1 MRFFHSI
8 NQPNEMLAL
17 LRNPKTVSL
26 FDQFMSYQIAMDLL
40 LRNKMYNEVIEVFNI
55 VQDRTIQ
62 GNKYPKNC
70 LILAMAALFRMVSS
84 SKFILIKLLEL
95 IQIFLNI

>member
-1 MRFFHSI
+1 MRFFHSV
-8 NQPNEMLAL
+8 NQPNEVLAL

-40 LRNKMYNEVIEVFNI
+40 LRNKMYSEVLEVFTL
-55 VQDRTIQ
+55 VQERLIQ

-70 LILAMAALFRMVSS
+70 FILAMAALYRMVRLF
-84 SKFILIKLLEL
+84 SKCFEK
-95 IQIFLNI
+95 